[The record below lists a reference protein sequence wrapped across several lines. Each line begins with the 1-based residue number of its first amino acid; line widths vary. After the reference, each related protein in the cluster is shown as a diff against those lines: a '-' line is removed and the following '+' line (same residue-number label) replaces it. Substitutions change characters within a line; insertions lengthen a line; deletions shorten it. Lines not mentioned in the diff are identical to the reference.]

1 MKNNKKFKICVITIL
16 SYNLISILNFLILYK
31 KRNYITYKALDE
43 ELNDI
48 QDFIDIVFNNTLIDG
63 DKLYPL
69 IDHPKITVIISV
81 YNGEAYLNT
90 STLSIRNQDLK
101 DIEIILVDDCSND
114 KSVDLIKELMGKD
127 PRIVLYQNKEN
138 KGNLYTKAKG
148 VLHAKGKYVFL
159 LDEDDMLIQRDAL
172 STLFREAEAN
182 NLDLLGFESITSIPK
197 LSRIRYKRRHIE
209 RPIFFQPK
217 LSEMMFKHDEN
228 GKIELIGGL
237 LTNYLIKKNILI
249 KVIKMLDTKLMNEK
263 MNFHDDFVLF
273 FLLTRNAY
281 NLKQIDRIFYLV
293 ISGWNI
299 TDQKVKFRTEVKKRN
314 YELKRCSSLLN
325 FNEFILKN
333 TKNTF
338 YDKKI
343 AFYCLDRFLLSYW
356 CRKYKPTLDKA
367 IEVSNLYLKNEF
379 IDDVDKMKIKI
390 FFDEIKSDLKMG
402 I

>member
-237 LTNYLIKKNILI
+237 LTNYLIKKNNYYFYLI
-249 KVIKMLDTKLMNEK
+249 K
-263 MNFHDDFVLF
+263 HF
-273 FLLTRNAY
+273 FR
-281 NLKQIDRIFYLV
+281 F
-293 ISGWNI
+293 S
-299 TDQKVKFRTEVKKRN
+299 
-314 YELKRCSSLLN
+314 
-325 FNEFILKN
+325 KN
-333 TKNTF
+333 
-338 YDKKI
+338 
-343 AFYCLDRFLLSYW
+343 
-356 CRKYKPTLDKA
+356 
-367 IEVSNLYLKNEF
+367 
-379 IDDVDKMKIKI
+379 
-390 FFDEIKSDLKMG
+390 KS